1 MKQKRDIPVEKISV
15 KTSEIPIQE
24 EIVNAVMKKRN
35 VVATTTGTG
44 GTHVRNHTPSRLSW
58 CTRMAYYW
66 IMGFE
71 LEQVDNEDFFSK
83 YNLFRGNA
91 LHNAFERI
99 YPWSELPLKRSITIS
114 NGKDVIVSGRLD
126 LYRPHDA
133 TCIDLKTTK
142 YVKWQQKSGFLPR
155 LKDITQL
162 QIYSVLY
169 DQILPIKKYL
179 QNCEI

>member
-35 VVATTTGTG
+35 LVATTTGTG

-71 LEQVDNEDFFSK
+71 LEEVDNEIIETWKQTIITRTLVECPKSMQSTREYQAWVSLLDPE
-83 YNLFRGNA
+83 N
-91 LHNAFERI
+91 
-99 YPWSELPLKRSITIS
+99 SE
-114 NGKDVIVSGRLD
+114 
-126 LYRPHDA
+126 
-133 TCIDLKTTK
+133 
-142 YVKWQQKSGFLPR
+142 
-155 LKDITQL
+155 
-162 QIYSVLY
+162 
-169 DQILPIKKYL
+169 
-179 QNCEI
+179 EEE